1 MYIFSMV
8 ISVTFSKPAENCE
21 QVLGKNFVKVRI
33 VRNAGLLNSESKKA
47 RPPYSAEFFTKTQA
61 FQKSM
66 SEEDV
71 NAFIDDHAGKTF
83 KNVVQK
89 TDSQEIC
96 YFCNRRGEVKKSVR
110 NISGGMKNIQFS
122 AEASCNIPGNRKKN
136 YILKEG
142 SPIPF
147 LVHLGVMTKDGNVV
161 ASKYAKFRQIN
172 RFLEYVRDII
182 PEVKKLYGKDF
193 SRERPLRIAD
203 FGCGKSYLTFAV
215 YYYLWQIE
223 NIPVQITG
231 LDLKEDV
238 IAYCQKLSDELN
250 YDSLK
255 FFVGNIADFSYEN
268 KPDIIITLHAC
279 DTATD
284 FALNFAVKQN
294 ALAILSV
301 PCCQH
306 EINLQLEKNKSLVE
320 SSNPFASLEHWGIFR
335 ERFAALATD
344 AIRAELLEESGY
356 SVQVLEF
363 IDMEHTPKNIL
374 LRAVR
379 KRNADAAKDGC
390 LQSGG
395 LEGNADERQMNAS
408 VQKSRERLGALLK
421 TLGASQSLCGLLES

>member
-1 MYIFSMV
+1 M
-8 ISVTFSKPAENCE
+8 
-21 QVLGKNFVKVRI
+21 
-33 VRNAGLLNSESKKA
+33 
-47 RPPYSAEFFTKTQA
+47 
-61 FQKSM
+61 
-66 SEEDV
+66 
-71 NAFIDDHAGKTF
+71 NAFIDEHAGKTF

-89 TDSQEIC
+89 TDSQEINF
-96 YFCNRRGEVKKSVR
+96 FCNRRGEVKKSVR
-110 NISGGMKNIQFS
+110 NISSGMKNINLQGMENRPS
-122 AEASCNIPGNRKKN
+122 GNRTKN

-142 SPIPF
+142 NPIPF
-147 LVHLGVMTKDGNVV
+147 LVHLGLMTKDGSVV

-172 RFLEYVRDII
+172 RFLEYVRDIL
-182 PEVKKLYGKDF
+182 PDVKKLYGKDF
-193 SRERPLRIAD
+193 SSERPLRIAD

-238 IAYCQKLSDELN
+238 IAYCQKLSDELK

-306 EINLQLEKNKSLVE
+306 EVNMSISKGGELDILLR
-320 SSNPFASLEHWGIFR
+320 HGIIK
-335 ERFAALATD
+335 ERVCALLTD
-344 AIRAELLEESGY
+344 EIRAAVLESEGY
-356 SVQVLEF
+356 SVDVIEF
-363 IDMEHTPKNIL
+363 IDFEHSPKNL
-374 LRAVR
+374 MLRA
-379 KRNADAAKDGC
+379 KRTGKANA
-390 LQSGG
+390 
-395 LEGNADERQMNAS
+395 
-408 VQKSRERLGALLK
+408 GALMQAKALK
-421 TLGASQSLCGLLES
+421 EAYGFKQSLLELREMNK

>member
-1 MYIFSMV
+1 MV

-21 QVLGKNFVKVRI
+21 QVLGKDFIKVRI
-33 VRNAGLLNSESKKA
+33 FRNAEAGLSSAKKA
-47 RPPYSAEFFTKTQA
+47 KLPYSAEFFTKTQA

-66 SEEDV
+66 TEEDV
-71 NAFIDDHAGKTF
+71 NAFIDEHAGKTF

-89 TDSQEIC
+89 TDSQEINF
-96 YFCNRRGEVKKSVR
+96 FCNRRGEVKKSVR
-110 NISGGMKNIQFS
+110 NISSGMKNINLQGMENRPS
-122 AEASCNIPGNRKKN
+122 GNRTKN

-142 SPIPF
+142 NPIPF
-147 LVHLGVMTKDGNVV
+147 LVHLGVMTKDGSVI

-172 RFLEYVRDII
+172 RFLEYVRDIL
-182 PEVKKLYGKDF
+182 PDVKKLYGKDF
-193 SRERPLRIAD
+193 SSERPLRIAD

-250 YDSLK
+250 YDSLN

-320 SSNPFASLEHWGIFR
+320 PSNPFASLGHWGIFR

-344 AIRAELLEESGY
+344 AIRAELLEQAGY

-379 KRNADAAKDGC
+379 KRNAGPAKDGC
-390 LQSGG
+390 VQSDG
-395 LEGNADERQMNAS
+395 LEDNAAEKQINAS
-408 VQKSRERLGALLK
+408 VQKSRERLDSLLK

>member
-1 MYIFSMV
+1 MV

-21 QVLGKNFVKVRI
+21 QVLGKDFIKVRI
-33 VRNAGLLNSESKKA
+33 FRNAEAGLSSAKKA
-47 RPPYSAEFFTKTQA
+47 KLPYSAEFFTKTQA

-71 NAFIDDHAGKTF
+71 NAFIDEHAGKTF

-89 TDSQEIC
+89 TDSQEINF
-96 YFCNRRGEVKKSVR
+96 FCNRRGEVKKSVR
-110 NISGGMKNIQFS
+110 NISNGMKNINLQGMENRPS
-122 AEASCNIPGNRKKN
+122 GNRTKN

-142 SPIPF
+142 TPIPF
-147 LVHLGVMTKDGNVV
+147 LVHLGVMTKDGSVI

-172 RFLEYVRDII
+172 RFLEYVRDIL
-182 PEVKKLYGKDF
+182 PDVKKLYGKDF
-193 SRERPLRIAD
+193 SSERPLRIAD

-250 YDSLK
+250 YDSLN

-306 EINLQLEKNKSLVE
+306 EINLQLEKKQIS
-320 SSNPFASLEHWGIFR
+320 
-335 ERFAALATD
+335 
-344 AIRAELLEESGY
+344 
-356 SVQVLEF
+356 
-363 IDMEHTPKNIL
+363 
-374 LRAVR
+374 
-379 KRNADAAKDGC
+379 C
-390 LQSGG
+390 
-395 LEGNADERQMNAS
+395 
-408 VQKSRERLGALLK
+408 
-421 TLGASQSLCGLLES
+421 

>member
-1 MYIFSMV
+1 
-8 ISVTFSKPAENCE
+8 
-21 QVLGKNFVKVRI
+21 
-33 VRNAGLLNSESKKA
+33 
-47 RPPYSAEFFTKTQA
+47 
-61 FQKSM
+61 
-66 SEEDV
+66 
-71 NAFIDDHAGKTF
+71 
-83 KNVVQK
+83 
-89 TDSQEIC
+89 
-96 YFCNRRGEVKKSVR
+96 
-110 NISGGMKNIQFS
+110 
-122 AEASCNIPGNRKKN
+122 
-136 YILKEG
+136 
-142 SPIPF
+142 
-147 LVHLGVMTKDGNVV
+147 MTKDGSVI

-172 RFLEYVRDII
+172 RFLEYVRDIL
-182 PEVKKLYGKDF
+182 PDVKKLYGKDF

-320 SSNPFASLEHWGIFR
+320 PSNPFASLEHWGIFR

-344 AIRAELLEESGY
+344 AIRAELLEQAGY

-379 KRNADAAKDGC
+379 KRNAGPAKDGC
-390 LQSGG
+390 VQSDG
-395 LEGNADERQMNAS
+395 LEDNAAEKQINAS
-408 VQKSRERLGALLK
+408 VQKSRERLDSLLK